1 MPPFD
6 RPHTISYSFSI
17 ATVSASRTVPGYY
30 HWFPMFRDPE
40 HTRFM
45 LSQNLTVCTV
55 RWRSCSISFIPSA
68 ASPSRHQTHRTSHR
82 QSNILRKKNALMCA
96 GQVEKAAVLAVKIG
110 TAVQLT
116 EPENLVRHMRKL
128 KVSGGSLWFCY
139 LVEISVIR

>member
-1 MPPFD
+1 
-6 RPHTISYSFSI
+6 
-17 ATVSASRTVPGYY
+17 
-30 HWFPMFRDPE
+30 
-40 HTRFM
+40 
-45 LSQNLTVCTV
+45 
-55 RWRSCSISFIPSA
+55 
-68 ASPSRHQTHRTSHR
+68 
-82 QSNILRKKNALMCA
+82 MCA